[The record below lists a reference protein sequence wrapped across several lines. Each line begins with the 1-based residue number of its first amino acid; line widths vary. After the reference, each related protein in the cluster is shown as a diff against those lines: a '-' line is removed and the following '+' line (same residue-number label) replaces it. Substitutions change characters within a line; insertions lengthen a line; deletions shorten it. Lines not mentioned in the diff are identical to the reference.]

1 MLFYFILNKQNRGK
15 VCQYVLNV
23 KSLIR
28 MMRAVLVKYKK
39 NPKNT
44 DERNFFSK
52 TERMIGVLKGRFYI
66 LDGPI
71 LMWLVKKPNG

>member
-1 MLFYFILNKQNRGK
+1 MFYFILKQNWGK

-39 NPKNT
+39 KKKNT
-44 DERNFFSK
+44 DERHFFSK